1 MSDKEHPVHL
11 HLLESFNAGWSGLQ
25 LIHEIEPADE
35 IPQTYL
41 GQHFIAIALGDFRA
55 SYMLGGTW
63 HHVDYT
69 KGDIAI
75 IPANQPFPR
84 TQVDRKV
91 ELLEL
96 FLSPIAFERINCE
109 LLDIDRIELVPQWYL
124 RDPLI
129 EHMGLALKTEL
140 ELGGADSRFYADSMT
155 NALSVHLLSRYST
168 RTQEIKS
175 YTGGLPKAQLRKI
188 IDYIEENL
196 DQNLTLTSLSKLIH
210 ITPNYFA
217 SLFKESTGITVH
229 QYVMGCRIEKAKKL
243 LRRRDLNLKIIEIC
257 QQVGFQNQSHFT
269 RVFRQYT
276 ATTPKVYRN
285 NFH

>member
-1 MSDKEHPVHL
+1 MPEKKPPVHL
-11 HLLESFNAGWSGLQ
+11 HLLESFNFGWDSLQ

-41 GQHFIAIALGDFRA
+41 GQHFIMITLGDFRA
-55 SYMLGGTW
+55 SYMLGGSW
-63 HHVDYT
+63 HHVDYA

-84 TQVDRKV
+84 TQVDREV

-96 FLSPIAFERINCE
+96 FLNPKAFERITWEINA
-109 LLDIDRIELVPQWYL
+109 DNIELVPHWNL

-140 ELGGADSRFYADSMT
+140 ELGGVDSRFYADSM
-155 NALSVHLLSRYST
+155 AHAISAHLLRRYST
-168 RTQEIKS
+168 GQQRIKN
-175 YTGGLPKAQLRKI
+175 YTGGLPKHLLRKI
-188 IDYIEENL
+188 FDYIQENL
-196 DQNLTLTSLSKLIH
+196 EQNLTLTTLSKVIN

-217 SLFKESTGITVH
+217 SLFKESTGSTVH
-229 QYVMGCRIEKAKKL
+229 QYVMKCRIEQAKHL

-269 RVFRQYT
+269 RVFHQYT
-276 ATTPKVYRN
+276 GTTPKIYRDKL
-285 NFH
+285 